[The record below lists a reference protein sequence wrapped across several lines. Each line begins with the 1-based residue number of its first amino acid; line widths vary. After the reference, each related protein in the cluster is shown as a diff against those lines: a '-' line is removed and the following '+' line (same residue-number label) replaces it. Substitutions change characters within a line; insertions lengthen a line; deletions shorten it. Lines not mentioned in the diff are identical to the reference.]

1 MLKYLS
7 AILLSTTAAY
17 AGGRGGSSQVFDP
30 NNYPGA
36 GIYCL
41 TATVTGKCPT
51 GAFNA
56 TCDGVADDT
65 AALQAWDAAG
75 LAANPTRQ
83 VLYIPPGS
91 KCRFVATNALN
102 LDTTIGGSGGFV
114 YGPSINNAVVWAY
127 GASANLWGVVGES
140 FGQSSATVSR
150 IATVSAG
157 SQTVTALGG
166 GESKFLAG
174 DWIVVTGLNMQNSGY
189 PQNFQFYEFHVITNI
204 SGTTITLDSALRFDY
219 KSTWPNYVA
228 FTPMT
233 VDYGGPATIYKM
245 GPSWNSQIAVY
256 GLTWAPVTSGNEVP
270 LSGKEIV
277 IYDVQFQQSLIS
289 AGSGNGPAPTT
300 ARKVWFFNSQISTL
314 STPPLTGGVSSA
326 METDKI
332 IEFMQLSN
340 VTGFILGQSAAPI
353 DYIFDRLYGTISGTG
368 QNTTVTNTTLP
379 ATVQAHALTLG
390 TNCYGHNNAF
400 SISYSS
406 IASGALSNCNMP
418 KASVTWDN
426 AGTLTIADSAVEGN
440 LLTWGVPGKKYF
452 LGFAFGSTTCNAGH
466 TFTITD
472 ITQGGGNTNYITDIP
487 AGALPTATCDAGSGQ
502 QNWDRYVPYGAET
515 ITQRYTTGTDMTPLA
530 PP

>member
-1 MLKYLS
+1 MVIAS
-7 AILLSTTAAY
+7 ATH

-36 GIYCL
+36 NIYCL
-41 TATVTGKCPT
+41 TATVAGKCPT

-75 LAANPTRQ
+75 LAGNPTRA

-91 KCRFVATNALN
+91 KCRFVATNAFN
-102 LDTTIGGSGGFV
+102 VDTTIGGSGGFV
-114 YGPSINNAVVWAY
+114 YGQSINNAVVWAY
-127 GASANLWGVVGES
+127 GAFANLWGVVGES
-140 FGQSSATVSR
+140 FGQNDTTVSR

-157 SQTVTALGG
+157 SLTVTALGG
-166 GESKFLAG
+166 GESKFSIG
-174 DWIVVTGLNMQNSGY
+174 DWICVTGLNMQNSGY
-189 PQNFQFYEFHVITNI
+189 PQNFQFYEFHVITGI

-219 KSTWPNYVA
+219 KSTWPNYSA
-228 FTPMT
+228 FSPPSAN
-233 VDYGGPATIYKM
+233 YGGPATIYKM
-245 GPSWNSQIAVY
+245 GPSFNSLIAIY
-256 GLTWAPVTSGNEVP
+256 GLVWAPTTANNEVP
-270 LSGKEIV
+270 LSGKEII
-277 IYDVQFQQSLIS
+277 IYDVQFQQSLLSNGS
-289 AGSGNGPAPTT
+289 ANGPAPSTS
-300 ARKVWFFNSQISTL
+300 RKMWIFNSQVSTL
-314 STPPLTGGVSSA
+314 SSPPLAGGVSSA

-340 VTGFILGQSAAPI
+340 VTGFILGQSASPI
-353 DYIFDRLYGTISGTG
+353 DYTIDLFNGVLSGTG
-368 QNTTVTNTTLP
+368 QNTTVRNSVLP
-379 ATVQAHALTLG
+379 QPVQSHALTLG

-515 ITQRYTTGTDMTPLA
+515 IIQRYSTGTDMTQFA